1 MIKFN
6 FKSLKGNIYNGIKH
20 DSRLK
25 DIDWSEFFKKD
36 FVIITHNGQFHADDV
51 FCVALMYI
59 LYTLSD
65 QGTKN
70 KLPLHMFIDKHVVRM
85 STIEAAFANV
95 EWLQNSD
102 KNLVVFDLAGGHYD
116 HHCAKNDIPQISSN
130 DFLDT
135 HIMPRDFKQLYKGEQ
150 FTDFYSRDYYNLCSF
165 GQLWQHIGRGFNYEF
180 TNLPE
185 QSEDYKE
192 LYHKLF
198 DMSVFSKVFK
208 EYVLPISLVDLNGPK
223 NWNSPIS
230 RIISNCNRE
239 PSFFTGGFNEAISM
253 AVSMLYGEIN
263 NVQNQCAI
271 LDDVYGKLN
280 NPKSQLSDSE
290 FDRKVKGGGSELPYK
305 SYHVEQLPSNKNGK
319 FNKNDQACGAYAS
332 EFLHGKQSYMVIP
345 NGCDVNINLS
355 SLEYIYVRNPDG
367 KITNPLF
374 IFNQNPSTRDGAY
387 RIICGSRI
395 VLDKHYIDKFSIK
408 YKFCHEAGFMITFET
423 IEDAQKFIEWLDST
437 CDYVDRVN
445 QFV

>member
-6 FKSLKGNIYNGIKH
+6 FESLKGNIYNEIRH

-70 KLPLHMFIDKHVVRM
+70 KLPLHTFIDKHIIRM

-95 EWLQNSD
+95 EWLQNSN

-116 HHCAKNDIPQISSN
+116 HHCAKKDIPQISSN

-180 TNLPE
+180 ANLPK

-239 PSFFTGGFNEAISM
+239 PSFFTGGFNEAVSM

-263 NVQNQCAI
+263 NVQNQCEI

-280 NPKSQLSDSE
+280 HSKPQPTKN
-290 FDRKVKGGGSELPYK
+290 VKLEEK
-305 SYHVEQLPSNKNGK
+305 
-319 FNKNDQACGAYAS
+319 DQVCGAYVS
-332 EFLHGKQSYMVIP
+332 KFLHGERSYIVIP
-345 NGCDVNINLS
+345 NGCDMNINLNT
-355 SLEYIYVRNPDG
+355 LEYIYVRNSDG

-387 RIICGSRI
+387 RIVCGSKI
-395 VLDKHYIDKFSIK
+395 VLDKHYIDTFDIK

-423 IEDAQKFIEWLDST
+423 IEDAQKFIEWLDLT

-445 QFV
+445 RFV

>member
-6 FKSLKGNIYNGIKH
+6 FESLKGDIYKGITH

-25 DIDWSEFFKKD
+25 DVDWSEFFKKD

-65 QGTKN
+65 QGVKN
-70 KLPLHMFIDKHVVRM
+70 KLPLHMFIDKHLIRM
-85 STIEAAFANV
+85 STIEATFTNV
-95 EWLQNSD
+95 EWLKNSD
-102 KNLVVFDLAGGHYD
+102 KNIVVFDLAGGHYD
-116 HHCAKNDIPQISSN
+116 HHCVKKDIPQISSN

-192 LYHKLF
+192 LYNKLF

-239 PSFFTGGFNEAISM
+239 PSFFTGGFNEAVSM

-263 NVQNQCAI
+263 NVQNQCEI

-280 NPKSQLSDSE
+280 NSKPQLSDNE
-290 FDRKVKGGGSELPYK
+290 FDQKVRGGSEL
-305 SYHVEQLPSNKNGK
+305 SFRSDHVEQLS
-319 FNKNDQACGAYAS
+319 S
-332 EFLHGKQSYMVIP
+332 EPKPYVSGFLHGEKSYIIIP
-345 NGCDVNINLS
+345 NGCDMNINLNT
-355 SLEYIYVRNPDG
+355 LEYIYVRTSDG
-367 KITNPLF
+367 KTTNPLF

-395 VLDKHYIDKFSIK
+395 VLDKHYIDATGIK

-437 CDYVDRVN
+437 CNYVDRVN
-445 QFV
+445 RFV